1 MSNSAP
7 GHSRTQS
14 PRAARYPCEA
24 VVVPRHPFES
34 MTSDLWEASAASAR
48 HAIGNYDRAD
58 AQTLRA
64 VAMSAGAAVEH
75 LLMACV
81 ASIDTL
87 LLADRADAYSA
98 YHLSR
103 GNRAGN
109 IEARRVRT
117 ITWGAAVAILEVAD
131 ASATTVRPD
140 IKLVMDS
147 RNAAAHIALAD
158 PEDVTEAVT
167 RLTRVVQ
174 AMHPFLP
181 QSEADY
187 WGTTYLPVAQ
197 SLRDART
204 SAVERKYKSKV
215 ASHAERFK
223 QMLPGFSRA
232 EREAVYVAME
242 GRSPWQWDE
251 FGGGPDHTDSKSC
264 PACSRRAHI
273 GYGIVELDDFSE
285 VPRID
290 ENGEENGTLLEVA
303 IELVPLALE
312 CPVCGLELDAE
323 EVALVPGVTRTRGKQ
338 WMDLPW
344 SGDDSEIL
352 SVD

>member
-1 MSNSAP
+1 
-7 GHSRTQS
+7 
-14 PRAARYPCEA
+14 
-24 VVVPRHPFES
+24 

-64 VAMSAGAAVEH
+64 VAISTGAAVEH

-87 LLADRADAYSA
+87 LLADRVDAYSA

-103 GNRAGN
+103 GNRAGK
-109 IEARRVRT
+109 IEVRRVRT
-117 ITWGAAVAILEVAD
+117 ITWGAAVAILEFAD
-131 ASATTVRPD
+131 ASATTIRPD
-140 IKLVMDS
+140 IKLIMDT
-147 RNAAAHIALAD
+147 RNAAAHIAMAD
-158 PEDVTEAVT
+158 AEDITEAVT

-174 AMHPFLP
+174 AMHTFLP

-187 WGTTYLPVAQ
+187 WGATYLPVAQ

-204 SAVERKYKSKV
+204 TAVDRKYKSKV
-215 ASHAERFK
+215 ASHAERFE

-242 GRSPWQWDE
+242 GRSPWQWE
-251 FGGGPDHTDSKSC
+251 GFRGGPDHTGSHSC
-264 PACSRRAHI
+264 PACSRRAHV
-273 GYGIVELDDFSE
+273 GYGIVELEDFTE
-285 VPRID
+285 VPRIG
-290 ENGEENGTLLEVA
+290 ENGDQNGTLLEVA
-303 IELVPLALE
+303 IELVPLAFE

-323 EVALVPGVTRTRGKQ
+323 EVILVPGVTRTRGKQ
-338 WMDLPW
+338 WMNLPW
-344 SGDDSEIL
+344 SDDDSAIL
-352 SVD
+352 STD